1 MIFSIILFASISL
14 TLVTVVEADHRIKEE
29 RRVSEEYKELYH
41 STYNKLTQSKTMH
54 LNQRLLNVELEKEL
68 ENTKKDLLAYEKVS
82 LDTEDELIATSESID
97 NIAAEL
103 CKHKDV
109 EYFTIG
115 VKDRNY
121 NICGGG
127 IK

>member
-1 MIFSIILFASISL
+1 MIFGIILFASISL

-29 RRVSEEYKELYH
+29 RRVSKEYKELYH

-82 LDTEDELIATSESID
+82 LDTEDELLSLFES
-97 NIAAEL
+97 AFQYL
-103 CKHKDV
+103 
-109 EYFTIG
+109 
-115 VKDRNY
+115 
-121 NICGGG
+121 
-127 IK
+127 